1 MSRQNYT
8 KRIMFSIGFMIGIS
22 VCLSA
27 PALAFITVDRQDP
40 DFNSILD
47 MNVLM
52 HRIHDAHWEINYGFS
67 EACNHDYHAD
77 PRQLVKFESAMATA
91 LRVCLQPLRE
101 IETKHPIVDSFSFK
115 RTELDTWEELTPG
128 RVELVDIQFHCSGY
142 GGVSHASLKKDRRT
156 GVVIGSI
163 ITRDSITYDH
173 RMRALVHELGH
184 ALGLGDT
191 YVRDG
196 DAFKSSGGLKSTIG
210 IQPASAMSGEYN
222 RHPGKYLTEDD
233 KRGIVWLYK
242 VFYEDLPLTDA
253 YFSDYT
259 FEKDTGGFRPKY
271 PLLFELKHGFQE
283 HVFEIIR
290 DDPNMDVNA
299 RDEFGRTALDYA
311 VIEGYL
317 NVLYTLLSRPD
328 LKVNAQND
336 AGSTALH
343 LAVSNDDAAA
353 VELLLK
359 HKGINVNATDKH
371 GRIPLHLAA
380 ETGALA
386 LVKALLRH
394 TQVRR
399 STQDNRGFTALD
411 YAAKYSAAHND
422 SRVFHAL
429 LNPVDDPET
438 DTVTAPSPE
447 GMVLIPPG
455 EFLMGSHTPDSE
467 SGECFVWMVY
477 VDAFYMDKT
486 EVTNAQFKEFLIENP
501 RWQKGGIHTKR
512 LAAPG
517 YLELWTGNNFPS
529 GKGNHPVTHV
539 SWYAAMAYSNWAGKR
554 LPTEAE
560 WTRAAQAGLSYERYP
575 WEDTITPQD
584 ANYDHNVNDTT
595 AVGLYP
601 ANGYGLYDMV
611 GNVSE
616 WCLDRYDYYLS
627 FPFPRNRVARNPM
640 SGGHGMAWLM
650 YKFTRVESARVVR
663 GGSWNDSAEAL
674 SNYWDFGVPKLGSYR
689 DLGSPAGVSY
699 DLGFR
704 CVKDIPSVNH
714 PGTSKVLDVN
724 H

>member
-1 MSRQNYT
+1 MSGQNYT
-8 KRIMFSIGFMIGIS
+8 KRIMFSIGSMIGMS
-22 VCLSA
+22 VCLSV
-27 PALAFITVDRQDP
+27 PALAFITVDRYHSDC
-40 DFNSILD
+40 NSILD

-67 EACNHDYHAD
+67 EACDHDYHAD
-77 PRQLVKFESAMATA
+77 PRQLVKFENAMETA

-115 RTELDTWEELTPG
+115 LTELDTWEELTPG
-128 RVELVDIQFHCSGY
+128 RVELVDIKFDCASGFFISY
-142 GGVSHASLKKDRRT
+142 ARLKKDKRT
-156 GVVIGSI
+156 GVVIGG
-163 ITRDSITYDH
+163 ITTKDSITYDQ
-173 RMRALVHELGH
+173 RMRSLVHELGH

-191 YVRDG
+191 YVHAVG
-196 DAFKSSGGLKSTIG
+196 AFKSSGGLKSTIG
-210 IQPASAMSGEYN
+210 IQPASAMSAEYN

-242 VFYEDLPLTDA
+242 VFYDDLPLTA
-253 YFSDYT
+253 PYFSDYT
-259 FEKDTGGFRPKY
+259 FEEATGGFRPTY
-271 PLLFELKHGFQE
+271 PLLFELKHGFQG

-290 DDPNMDVNA
+290 DDPNMDVNV
-299 RDEFGRTALDYA
+299 RDESGRTALDYT

-317 NVLYTLLSRPD
+317 NVLFALLSRPD

-336 AGSTALH
+336 EGSTALH
-343 LAVSNDDAAA
+343 LAVSNDDTAA
-353 VELLLK
+353 VELLLR
-359 HKGINVNATDKH
+359 HKGINVNATDKQ
-371 GRIPLHLAA
+371 GRTPLHLAA
-380 ETGALA
+380 ETAALA
-386 LVKALLRH
+386 SVKALLRH

-429 LNPVDDPET
+429 LNPVDDPDT
-438 DTVTAPSPE
+438 DTVRAPPPE
-447 GMVLIPPG
+447 GMVLIPAG
-455 EFLMGSHTPDSE
+455 TFLMGSHTPDSE
-467 SGECFVWMVY
+467 SGERSVWMVY

-501 RWQKGGIHTKR
+501 CWQKGGIHAKR
-512 LAAPG
+512 LANPG

-560 WTRAAQAGLSYERYP
+560 WARAAQAGLSYERYP

-584 ANYDHNVNDTT
+584 ANYGHNVNDTT
-595 AVGLYP
+595 AVGRYP

-627 FPFPRNRVARNPM
+627 FPLPRNRVARNPM
-640 SGGHGMAWLM
+640 SGGHSMVWLM
-650 YKFTRVESARVVR
+650 YKFTRVKSARVVR

-674 SNYWDFGVPKLGSYR
+674 VIYCEFGVPKLGSYR
-689 DLGSPAGVSY
+689 DLGSPSGVSY

-704 CVKDIPSVNH
+704 CVKDIL
-714 PGTSKVLDVN
+714 TR
-724 H
+724 